1 MENVWKQAELLA
13 SMPTRVGLL
22 RDVCR
27 VLSSEGIDMRSIE
40 AYDNDA
46 TGEFYLITSN
56 DEAAAKRL
64 TEMGADIGSNE
75 VVCAELKNHPGAL
88 LELATAI
95 ADNGINIWQMRATSA
110 PGNETALVVFRVED
124 PAALVGMLREI

>member
-40 AYDNDA
+40 AYDNDG

-75 VVCAELKNHPGAL
+75 VVCAELKNNPGAL

-95 ADNGINIWQMRATSA
+95 ADNGINIGQMRATSA